1 MKALIL
7 NSQNHTDEAFAL
19 AKEALK
25 NDMKSHVCWH
35 VYGLLYRGVKNYEE
49 SIKAYKFALK
59 IEPESAQ
66 IQRDLAFLQIQMRDY
81 TGYIQSRT
89 AMLKARPQLRQNWT
103 ALAVAH
109 HLSGDLQE
117 AEKILTMYEET
128 LKSPPSKTD
137 VENSEAV
144 LYKNQVIAEQGET
157 QKALD
162 HLEAVMKNNL
172 DRTTVMELRAKYL
185 LQLDKKE
192 EAKEAYKALIKR
204 NNELRA
210 YYEGLETASGLDRS
224 KPESQQELLE
234 IYTTYAQKAERGD
247 AARRIPLDFL
257 TGTPRFGDRTAD
269 ANIRRRQISG
279 TCRQVF
285 ATHAIERRSIYIC
298 QRQGVI

>member
-81 TGYIQSRT
+81 AGYIQSRT

-162 HLEAVMKNNL
+162 HLEAAMKNNL

-210 YYEGLETASGLDRS
+210 YYEGLEAASGLERS

-257 TGTPRFGDRTAD
+257 TGMLRFAALTAD
-269 ANIRRRQISG
+269 ANIPRRQIPG
-279 TCRQVF
+279 TC
-285 ATHAIERRSIYIC
+285 
-298 QRQGVI
+298 